1 LEERTRAVARRWVEE
16 RAAYSEW
23 AIRLDLALLAAIA
36 DWAPPPL
43 MPSPVPV
50 AEPARPAAPE
60 PAPAPAPV
68 SPASPVAKPSPKV
81 DFEKPLEVA
90 TPPAA
95 NRMLLVVEPVTR
107 FRALRDI
114 ELVLQRVPGLL
125 EARLEQLDGGTATYR
140 LTFGDA
146 VPSDEQVAAV
156 LAPLGL
162 RAALVSISGVRLRS

>member
-1 LEERTRAVARRWVEE
+1 MDERTRAVAQRWVDE
-16 RAAYSEW
+16 RAGYSEW

-43 MPSPVPV
+43 IPSPVPV
-50 AEPARPAAPE
+50 AERAQPTEREPARVPMPPARPATAPGRKMDLE
-60 PAPAPAPV
+60 TPT
-68 SPASPVAKPSPKV
+68 
-81 DFEKPLEVA
+81 EVA
-90 TPPAA
+90 TRSAA

-107 FRALRDI
+107 FRALRDV

-146 VPSDEQVAAV
+146 IPGDEQVAAV

>member
-1 LEERTRAVARRWVEE
+1 VEERARAVAQRWVEQ

-23 AIRLDLALLAAIA
+23 AIRLDLALLTAIA

-50 AEPARPAAPE
+50 AEPAHRASPE
-60 PAPAPAPV
+60 PAPAPVPPPAPV
-68 SPASPVAKPSPKV
+68 DEPRPKV
-81 DFEKPLEVA
+81 DLEKPPEVA
-90 TPPAA
+90 PRPAA

-125 EARLEQLDGGTATYR
+125 EARLEQLQAGTATYR

-146 VPSDEQVAAV
+146 VPGDEQVAAV

-162 RAALVSISGVRLRS
+162 RAALVSISGVRFRS